1 MAKTIQDFAERWRK
15 KVEEIKKQSFDREQC
30 QSVMSGFEA
39 EGLWLHIY
47 KADSGWRLPE
57 FQEIG
62 NDLRLA
68 LNIAYS
74 NFRKEKKGFWSKIFG
89 GQKEF
94 SLFKIK

>member
-1 MAKTIQDFAERWRK
+1 MAKTIQDFTERWRK
-15 KVEEIKKQSFDREQC
+15 KAEEIKKQSFDREQC

-39 EGLWLHIY
+39 EGLWLHIH
-47 KADSGWRLPE
+47 KADSGWGLPE
-57 FQEIG
+57 FQEIA

>member
-15 KVEEIKKQSFDREQC
+15 KAEEIKKQSFDREQC
-30 QSVMSGFEA
+30 QSVMSGFEL
-39 EGLWLHIY
+39 EKMSLHIY
-47 KADSGWRLPE
+47 KTDSELGFIE
-57 FQEIG
+57 FQEIE

-89 GQKEF
+89 GKKEF